1 MANNNAVI
9 YTKTNIGGLFFD
21 CYVSF
26 SHNSELE
33 ITSHQVETGA
43 NISDHSYVKPK
54 TLVVEVM
61 MSDVLTATSSNS
73 FNNAES
79 RSVGAYEALVALQ
92 NARTPVTVLTRLAQ
106 YDNML
111 IKSIEAHDD
120 ADTVHALSATVT
132 LVEIPVARLKTV
144 KISAYP
150 QATSSTPTGI
160 LQPTP
165 AGKKTTQ
172 AVTNQV
178 RRGVSDAARR
188 AVSMFVN

>member
-61 MSDVLTATSSNS
+61 MSELLRLIRLTMLKVVL
-73 FNNAES
+73 
-79 RSVGAYEALVALQ
+79 LVLMK
-92 NARTPVTVLTRLAQ
+92 L
-106 YDNML
+106 
-111 IKSIEAHDD
+111 
-120 ADTVHALSATVT
+120 
-132 LVEIPVARLKTV
+132 
-144 KISAYP
+144 
-150 QATSSTPTGI
+150 
-160 LQPTP
+160 
-165 AGKKTTQ
+165 
-172 AVTNQV
+172 
-178 RRGVSDAARR
+178 
-188 AVSMFVN
+188 